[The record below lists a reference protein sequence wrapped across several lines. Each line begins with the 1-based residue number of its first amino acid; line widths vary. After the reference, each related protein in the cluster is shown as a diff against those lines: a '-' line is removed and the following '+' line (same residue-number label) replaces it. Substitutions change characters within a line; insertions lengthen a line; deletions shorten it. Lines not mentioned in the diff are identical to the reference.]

1 MELFDWRSLFESQK
15 SLYPSARLQ
24 DLIKALHQACLG
36 CGHLIADEAGSFARL
51 QGEWEGAPVTGRVS
65 EEMSDGFVRLHLG
78 DAREGNIRPETV
90 QKLFSLSARIRTGGE
105 DVFLKALDEICQ
117 AVSTGAAPADEEDR
131 AFLSAYLPKAPAM
144 LSHSE
149 TFRALYRPAYRVIAR
164 EFVPLLSL
172 MSLIDR
178 SLSESGH
185 VMLAVEGGCAS
196 GKSTV
201 AALLHAVYGAP
212 VIHMD
217 DFFLR
222 PEQRTPERFRE
233 AGGNVDRERFL
244 QEVGPFLR
252 SGEAFSYRR
261 FDCSSMAL
269 GETVPVLASRL
280 IIVEGSYSMHPALAP
295 LYDLSAF
302 VRADLDTR
310 KKRILRRNGEKAS
323 MFFSHWM
330 LLEDAYFEQ
339 TEAEKRCTLSLPFP
353 DTPFRV
359 PLGEEV

>member
-1 MELFDWRSLFESQK
+1 MYLYDWRLLFNQQK
-15 SLYPSARLQ
+15 ELYPSARLQ

-65 EEMSDGFVRLHLG
+65 EELSDGFVRLHLG

-105 DVFLKALDEICQ
+105 DMFQKALDEIRQ

-131 AFLSAYLPKAPAM
+131 AFLSTYLPKAPAM

-149 TFRALYRPAYRVIAR
+149 KFRALYRPAYRVIAR
-164 EFVPLLSL
+164 EFASLLPLIGR
-172 MSLIDR
+172 IDR
-178 SLSESGH
+178 SLSEGRH
-185 VMLAVEGGCAS
+185 VTLAVEGGCAS
-196 GKSTV
+196 GKSTA

-269 GETVPVLASRL
+269 GETVPVPASHL
-280 IIVEGSYSMHPALAP
+280 IIVEGSYAMHPALAP

-323 MFFSHWM
+323 MFFSRWM
-330 LLEDAYFEQ
+330 PLEDAYFEQ

>member
-1 MELFDWRSLFESQK
+1 MLKWDELFSRQK

-51 QGEWEGAPVTGRVS
+51 QGEWEGAPVTGQLLEALS
-65 EEMSDGFVRLHLG
+65 AGFVRLHLG
-78 DAREGNIRPETV
+78 DARENDVWPETA
-90 QKLFSLSARIRTGGE
+90 QKLFVLSARIRTGQEDLFREALGE
-105 DVFLKALDEICQ
+105 IRE
-117 AVSTGAAPADEEDR
+117 AVQTGATPADEEER
-131 AFLSAYLPKAPAM
+131 AFLSAYLPKAQAM
-144 LSHSE
+144 LSHSDV
-149 TFRALYRPAYRVIAR
+149 FRKQYHPAYRVISADCAC
-164 EFVPLLSL
+164 LLEL
-172 MSLIDR
+172 ISLIDR
-178 SLSESGH
+178 KLSAGSH
-185 VMLAVEGGCAS
+185 VTLAVEGGCAS
-196 GKSTV
+196 GKSTA
-201 AALLHAVYGAP
+201 AALLSAVYDAP

-222 PEQRTPERFRE
+222 PEQRTEERFRE

-244 QEVGPFLR
+244 QEVAPLLR

-269 GETVPVLASRL
+269 GETVRVPASRL
-280 IIVEGSYSMHPALAP
+280 IIVEGSYTMHPALAYQ
-295 LYDLSAF
+295 YDLSVF
-302 VRADLDTR
+302 ITTDLETR

-323 MFFSHWM
+323 MFFSRWM
-330 LLEDAYFEQ
+330 PLEDAYFEK
-339 TEAEKRCTLSLPFP
+339 TAAEKRCVLGLAFP